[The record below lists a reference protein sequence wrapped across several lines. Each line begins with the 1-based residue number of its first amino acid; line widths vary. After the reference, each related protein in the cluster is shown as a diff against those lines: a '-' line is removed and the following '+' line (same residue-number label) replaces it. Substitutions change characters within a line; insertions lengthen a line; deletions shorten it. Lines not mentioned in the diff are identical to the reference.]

1 MKFFKM
7 KKTIEKTF
15 EWNQMNDYEQEV
27 ITLSLVNRFRN
38 KGVIFSEPH
47 MFFILNLG
55 KPKCVFG
62 YKGEEIKYSRIHD
75 DSASVVEKLISK
87 HMMN

>member
-1 MKFFKM
+1 M

-15 EWNQMNDYEQEV
+15 EWNQMNDYEQKV
-27 ITLSLVNRFRN
+27 IMLGLVDRFN
-38 KGVIFSEPH
+38 NAGFTISEPD
-47 MFFILNLG
+47 MFSILNLG

-62 YKGEEIKYSRIHD
+62 YEGEEMKYSRIHD
-75 DSASVVEKLISK
+75 DSASEMGKLINK

>member
-1 MKFFKM
+1 M

-15 EWNQMNDYEQEV
+15 EWNQMNGYKQKV
-27 ITLSLVNRFRN
+27 ITLSLVDRFKN

-62 YKGEEIKYSRIHD
+62 YEGEEMKYTRIHD
-75 DSASVVEKLISK
+75 DSASEMEKLISK
-87 HMMN
+87 HMMD